1 MRNFEDSFE
10 TRKQLFII
18 TFSISMPVPLRVQMF
33 KQGDSLSSYKNDDCS
48 SEQSFAANCEMV
60 FVLTQKNASS

>member
-48 SEQSFAANCEMV
+48 SEQ
-60 FVLTQKNASS
+60 VLRQIGRWFLS